1 MSNQIRIGEKA
12 MKEHDSESTEVVY
25 PEGELQALE
34 DADAGAPADHQA
46 RFRALGFP
54 EDIAQLAQ
62 GAEEFEQKPPAAL
75 GAPASS
81 AAQDHPLPESP
92 REEPQTDDVLKAGA
106 MKELITGEQ
115 MAHKSYNQEHFLI
128 GPKLLPVGGRMLITA
143 EAGTGKSALALH
155 IAACVITGKPLFGL
169 LRAKKDADY
178 GKPSFPV
185 VKPCSVFYLDFELPE
200 HIRWQERL
208 HPLTKEFGID
218 FLSEIYFPKR
228 PSELRLDAGEGFEK
242 LRRLIGAVKPG
253 LTIIDPLS
261 STHSADENTNSIKQ
275 PLNKIDQLIE
285 ESGTTV
291 ILIHHSSAKKTRNVR
306 GEIIEKSA
314 KERPRGHTSLV
325 DWADVQLHLEALT
338 AKDRRRYE
346 DDEEETETAKVL
358 GLEFGKT
365 RYCQIPRRCKI
376 EADIEEMYFGRP
388 RTSSPSKG
396 PDNQG
401 GAVSAVTSAA

>member
-1 MSNQIRIGEKA
+1 V
-12 MKEHDSESTEVVY
+12 KEDDTDITHATDPKET
-25 PEGELQALE
+25 
-34 DADAGAPADHQA
+34 
-46 RFRALGFP
+46 FKALGFP
-54 EDIAQLAQ
+54 EDIVKLAH
-62 GAEEFEQKPPAAL
+62 GTGEFEEKPPAAPE
-75 GAPASS
+75 APASRAS
-81 AAQDHPLPESP
+81 QDHPVAESP
-92 REEPQTDDVLKAGA
+92 REEPETDDVLKART

-115 MAHKSYNQEHFLI
+115 MANKSYKREHFLI
-128 GPKLLPVGGRMLITA
+128 GPKLLPVGGRMLMTA

-169 LRAKKDADY
+169 LRAKKDADF
-178 GKPSFPV
+178 GKPCFPV
-185 VKPCSVFYLDFELPE
+185 IKPCTAFYLDFELPE

-208 HPLTKEFGID
+208 NPLTEEFGVD

-228 PSELRLDAGEGFEK
+228 PSELRLDAGDGFEK
-242 LRRLIGAVKPG
+242 LRSLIRAVKPG

-275 PLNKIDQLIE
+275 PLNRIDQLIE

-325 DWADVQLHLEALT
+325 DWADVQLHLEALS

-346 DDEEETETAKVL
+346 DDDEETETAKLL

-365 RYCQIPRRCKI
+365 RYCQIPKGRKI

-388 RTSSPSKG
+388 RTPSPSKS
-396 PDNQG
+396 PENQG
-401 GAVSAVTSAA
+401 GAVSSVASAA

>member
-1 MSNQIRIGEKA
+1 V
-12 MKEHDSESTEVVY
+12 KEDDTDFPHASDPKET
-25 PEGELQALE
+25 
-34 DADAGAPADHQA
+34 
-46 RFRALGFP
+46 FRAWGFP
-54 EDIAQLAQ
+54 ENVVKLAH
-62 GAEEFEQKPPAAL
+62 GAEEFEEKHSVAVE
-75 GAPASS
+75 APAPS
-81 AAQDHPLPESP
+81 APQDHPLPESP
-92 REEPQTDDVLKAGA
+92 QEEPETDDALKAQA
-106 MKELITGEQ
+106 MQVLITGAQ
-115 MAHKSYNQEHFLI
+115 MADKSYRREHFLI
-128 GPKLLPVGGRMLITA
+128 GPKLLPVGGRMLMTA
-143 EAGTGKSALALH
+143 DAGTGKSALALH

-178 GKPSFPV
+178 GKPYFPV
-185 VKPCSVFYLDFELPE
+185 IKPCDVFYLDFELPE

-208 HPLTKEFGID
+208 HPLTEEFGVD

-242 LRRLIGAVKPG
+242 LRSLIRAVKPG

-275 PLNKIDQLIE
+275 PLNRIDQLIE

-291 ILIHHSSAKKTRNVR
+291 ILIHHSSAKKTRNLR
-306 GEIIEKSA
+306 GAIVEKSA

-325 DWADVQLHLEALT
+325 DWADVQLHLEALS

-365 RYCQIPRRCKI
+365 RYCQIPRGRKI

-396 PDNQG
+396 PENQG
-401 GAVSAVTSAA
+401 GAVSAVTSAT